1 MGNHLPEGLFCFFC
15 LQGQSPQPW
24 VLPIKNADFFFF
36 LNCST
41 PPWKKKAPNIKWIGG
56 KKMLQCPGRG
66 PGGRGQPWVGPVDGW
81 TSQCPTCPDLG
92 FFGKCEGQGKQ
103 WLISLE
109 ASWGGLFLARH
120 KGGLEWSEP
129 LEPGMAE
136 TSSKVGGIQ
145 LPISGAAQSPIH
157 GSWPHSWTL
166 PKGWTPN
173 LLTHTQRPP
182 RDPTA
187 ISPPTPGIPSATPKS
202 AHGVGVSM
210 ITEASSGQRGGCLGV
225 PLNPPGPH
233 TSQRGWALRI
243 CTRDRYLVYSCIYLF
258 RKEKHLIPIAP

>member
-1 MGNHLPEGLFCFFC
+1 
-15 LQGQSPQPW
+15 
-24 VLPIKNADFFFF
+24 
-36 LNCST
+36 
-41 PPWKKKAPNIKWIGG
+41 
-56 KKMLQCPGRG
+56 MLQCPGRG

-103 WLISLE
+103 WLIYLE

-157 GSWPHSWTL
+157 GS
-166 PKGWTPN
+166 
-173 LLTHTQRPP
+173 
-182 RDPTA
+182 
-187 ISPPTPGIPSATPKS
+187 
-202 AHGVGVSM
+202 
-210 ITEASSGQRGGCLGV
+210 
-225 PLNPPGPH
+225 
-233 TSQRGWALRI
+233 
-243 CTRDRYLVYSCIYLF
+243 
-258 RKEKHLIPIAP
+258 